1 MTINRKKI
9 TVKNGISYN
18 GKTYSYV
25 LRIPDA
31 ITGKTKPKWVAGFD
45 SEKAAKIARDKARVA
60 LSEYNYAEPTR
71 QTVAEYLNAWYE
83 VHSNRIGAE
92 AVEKYA
98 RTLRNHVIPR
108 IGSMK
113 LQDLRPLHVERLYT
127 DLLTTPQKSGKCLS
141 PRSVKAIG
149 TILKTAFKYAVEVQ
163 GVITVNPVA
172 RVKMP
177 KFSGAN
183 FTPWTF
189 SELRTFLTQAKS
201 HRLYF
206 FFRLSAFTG
215 ARRGE
220 LLALK
225 WTDFDGN
232 AITVKATRSALGEKP
247 TTKGGHGQRRVM
259 LDAETITQFN
269 EHRKRQYKE
278 RLAIGSAWTETGYVF
293 VQENGLPIYPN
304 TPSDVMKKLSA
315 LAGLRHTRLHDLRH
329 LHATELLRLG
339 EPLHVVANR
348 LGHRDAMVTA
358 TIYAHVSQEQTETAS
373 LRFAEASENM

>member
-1 MTINRKKI
+1 MESKK
-9 TVKNGISYN
+9 TLSNGIVKR

-25 LRIPDA
+25 LRIPDSV
-31 ITGKTKPKWVAGFD
+31 TGKTKPKWVGGFD
-45 SEKAAKIARDKARVA
+45 SEKTAKVARDKARVA
-60 LSEYNYAEPTR
+60 LADYNYAEPTKL
-71 QTVAEYLNAWYE
+71 TVGEYLNAWYE

-98 RTLRNHVIPR
+98 RTLRLHVIPR

-113 LQDLRPLHVERLYT
+113 LQDLRPLHVEKLYAE
-127 DLLTTPQKSGKCLS
+127 LLSTEQKSGRCLS

-177 KFSGAN
+177 KFTGAN

-189 SELRTFLTQAKS
+189 SELRIFLTHAQT

-206 FFRLSAFTG
+206 FFRLSAYTG

-225 WTDFDGN
+225 WSDFDGS
-232 AITVKATRSALGEKP
+232 AITVKATRGAVGEKP
-247 TTKGGHGQRRVM
+247 TTKGGHGQRRVV
-259 LDAETITQFN
+259 LDAETISQFN
-269 EHRKRQYKE
+269 EHRKRQFKE
-278 RLAIGSAWTETGYVF
+278 RLLLGEAWTETGYVF

-304 TPSDVMKKLSA
+304 TPSTVMKKISA

-373 LRFAEASENM
+373 SRYALSRETN